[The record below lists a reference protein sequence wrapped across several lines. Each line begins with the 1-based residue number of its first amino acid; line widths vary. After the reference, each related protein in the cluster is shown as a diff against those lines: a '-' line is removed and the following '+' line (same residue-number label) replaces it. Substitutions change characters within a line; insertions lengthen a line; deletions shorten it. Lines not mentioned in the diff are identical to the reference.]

1 MTSLLKKREKDEEE
15 ESHRPLFLDRK
26 IDEVTTGLAPAS
38 SRLLHTI
45 SIQNAIAIVYY
56 VLSMKVELNLS
67 DHYRKDII
75 DFLVKFS
82 KYSDNKSFKSIAR
95 TMDTIRSTMTLI
107 VIE

>member
-1 MTSLLKKREKDEEE
+1 
-15 ESHRPLFLDRK
+15 
-26 IDEVTTGLAPAS
+26 
-38 SRLLHTI
+38 
-45 SIQNAIAIVYY
+45 
-56 VLSMKVELNLS
+56 MKVELNLS

-95 TMDTIRSTMTLI
+95 TIDTIRSTMTLI

>member
-26 IDEVTTGLAPAS
+26 IDEVTTGLAPCIFETS
-38 SRLLHTI
+38 SYYI
-45 SIQNAIAIVYY
+45 DSNAIAIVYY